1 MDMYRRMFDDQVCG
15 KDDNPT
21 VGIVLCDETD
31 AAIARYSVLHDNK
44 NMFAVKYSTVM
55 PPEDVLRRE
64 IEIQKE
70 LYQLQMES
78 DWDMG
83 GLGVKHA
90 AKVSCGAD
98 AKNAKATKK
107 HKGAASHGGAETR
120 RKGGR
125 DGFES

>member
-55 PPEDVLRRE
+55 PSDEILRRE
-64 IEIQKE
+64 IETQKE
-70 LYQLQMES
+70 LYRLQMMDEES
-78 DWDMG
+78 PSMT
-83 GLGVKHA
+83 KP
-90 AKVSCGAD
+90 AK
-98 AKNAKATKK
+98 KK
-107 HKGAASHGGAETR
+107 GGA
-120 RKGGR
+120 K
-125 DGFES
+125 